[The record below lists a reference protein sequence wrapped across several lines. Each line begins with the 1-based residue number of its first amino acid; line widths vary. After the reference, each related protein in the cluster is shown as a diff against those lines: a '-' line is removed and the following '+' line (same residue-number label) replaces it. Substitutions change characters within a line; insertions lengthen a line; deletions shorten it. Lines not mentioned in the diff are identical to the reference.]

1 MHGASGAVGESG
13 LGTCPVGKCGMS
25 ALRAKCVGMPV
36 LVAGSGKCA
45 APMVGV
51 VRPCAIQHPHL
62 VAATTDLRGG
72 TGVMA
77 RDGSGEEGGQSG
89 GGGERGEV
97 KVGSQLDLMRGHRHP
112 PRV

>member
-1 MHGASGAVGESG
+1 M
-13 LGTCPVGKCGMS
+13 GKCGMS

-51 VRPCAIQHPHL
+51 VRPCAVQHPHL

-77 RDGSGEEGGQSG
+77 GGGSGEEGGGKVVVGQRG
-89 GGGERGEV
+89 GR
-97 KVGSQLDLMRGHRHP
+97 
-112 PRV
+112 